1 MLRQVVLPGGGW
13 VRQVALRV
21 RTLLGELGMPQA
33 NGQPLCGRVPKKRGK
48 ERHPFFR
55 KEECVHSEERED
67 APPHKAAGLVS
78 E

>member
-1 MLRQVVLPGGGW
+1 MAPEEYKQGGRKLIRLGEMLRQVVLPGGGW

-55 KEECVHSEERED
+55 RVC
-67 APPHKAAGLVS
+67 PF
-78 E
+78 

>member
-1 MLRQVVLPGGGW
+1 
-13 VRQVALRV
+13 
-21 RTLLGELGMPQA
+21 MPQA